1 MLIQYIGNHTFN
13 NEYKAVT
20 PCDQDLVI
28 PMNGADI
35 LLNPETD
42 DLYTYDEVKDQD
54 FMKND
59 MVPYVFSVDDKKM
72 FLPLS
77 VSKEFI
83 ESSKAGYVR
92 SFGKD
97 RPELQLAGATAM
109 HLKTWYTGHRYCG
122 CCGGKNE
129 HDAKERAMKCTKCG
143 HLTFPVICPAIIVAV
158 VDGDRILLTKSHRPN
173 APFSL
178 IAGFTEIGE
187 TLEQTCSREAMEECG
202 VKIKNIRPFI
212 NQPWGFSSSLM
223 LGFFAELDGS
233 DEIHMQESEIKDA
246 QWFTRETMPVSDS
259 PIDITH
265 HMMELWR
272 QNLLEF

>member
-1 MLIQYIGNHTFN
+1 MLLQCIGDHTFN
-13 NEYKAVT
+13 NEYKAIT

-28 PMNGADI
+28 AINGSDI
-35 LLNPETD
+35 LLNPATD
-42 DLYTYDEVKDQD
+42 DLYTYGDLKEYD

-59 MVPYVFSVDDKKM
+59 LVPYVFSVDDQNM

-77 VSKEFI
+77 LSEEFLG
-83 ESSKAGYVR
+83 KAKAANVR
-92 SFGKD
+92 SFGKT

-109 HLKTWYTGHRYCG
+109 HLKTWYTGHRFCG
-122 CCGGKNE
+122 CCGGKNV
-129 HDAKERAMKCTKCG
+129 HDAKERAMKCTSCG

-158 VDGDRILLTKSHRPN
+158 TDGDRILLTKSHRPN

-187 TLEQTCSREAMEECG
+187 TLEQTCAREAMEEVG

-246 QWFTRETMPVSDS
+246 GWFTRETMPVTDS

-272 QNLLEF
+272 QKLL

>member
-1 MLIQYIGNHTFN
+1 MLLQYIGDHSFN
-13 NEYKAVT
+13 NEYRPVL
-20 PCDQDLVI
+20 PEDQDLILPVKGQDLL
-28 PMNGADI
+28 MNPAT
-35 LLNPETD
+35 EE
-42 DLYTYDEVKDQD
+42 LYTFNDLKNTD
-54 FMKND
+54 FNKND
-59 MVPYVFSVDDKKM
+59 LLPYAFSIDGKKM

-77 VSKEFI
+77 LSEAFI
-83 ESSKAGYVR
+83 ENAKPVNIR
-92 SFGKD
+92 VLGKT
-97 RPELQLAGATAM
+97 RPELQLAGATGM
-109 HLKTWYTGHRYCG
+109 HLKTWYTTHRYCG

-129 HDAKERAMKCTKCG
+129 HDAKERAMKCTVCG

-187 TLEQTCSREAMEECG
+187 TLEQTCAREAMEETG

-233 DEIHMQESEIKDA
+233 DEIHKQDSEIADA
-246 QWFTRETMPVSDS
+246 QWFTRDTMPVTDS

-272 QNLLEF
+272 QNKL

>member
-1 MLIQYIGNHTFN
+1 MLLQCIGNHTFN
-13 NEYKAVT
+13 NEYQPAV
-20 PCDQDLVI
+20 PCDQDYVI
-28 PMNGADI
+28 AVNGPDL

-42 DLYTYDEVKDQD
+42 DLYTYGDLKDQD

-59 MVPYVFSVDDKKM
+59 LVPYVFSVDEKKM

-77 VSKEFI
+77 LSESFI
-83 ESSKAGYVR
+83 KDSKAVNVR
-92 SFGKD
+92 SFGKT

-109 HLKTWYTGHRYCG
+109 HLKTWYTGHRFCG

-129 HDAKERAMKCTKCG
+129 HSATERAMKCTSCG

-158 VDGDRILLTKSHRPN
+158 TDGDRILLTKSHRPN
-173 APFSL
+173 APFAL

-187 TLEQTCSREAMEECG
+187 TLEQTCAREAMEEVG

-233 DEIHMQESEIKDA
+233 DEIHKQESEIKDA
-246 QWFTRETMPVSDS
+246 GWFTRDTMPVTDS

-272 QNLLEF
+272 QNKLDF